1 MGDFGFRK
9 HRFTAMRLYLGKRG
23 VDIIGSEIDQQAVAL
38 VLDRS
43 LSRRL
48 DKTSARAALG
58 LELHIVVHLVSFDLP
73 AKNIAVELPC
83 CAGIRG
89 GDLDMHDWMAC
100 YNYKRPSPTC
110 KTSLGRVF
118 RLWKRP

>member
-1 MGDFGFRK
+1 MSTRSVKGEVVAGRVGENGPPADIGN
-9 HRFTAMRLYLGKRG
+9 HGFTAMRLDYRKSG

-58 LELHIVVHLVSFDLP
+58 LELYIVVRLVSLDLP
-73 AKNIAVELPC
+73 AKNIAVELPR

-89 GDLDMHDWMAC
+89 GDLDMHDWMA
-100 YNYKRPSPTC
+100 
-110 KTSLGRVF
+110 
-118 RLWKRP
+118 

>member
-1 MGDFGFRK
+1 MSTRSVKGEVVAGRVGENGPPADMGNLGFRK
-9 HRFTAMRLYLGKRG
+9 HGFTAMRLDYRKSG

-58 LELHIVVHLVSFDLP
+58 LELYIVVRLVSLDLP
-73 AKNIAVELPC
+73 AKNIAVELSC

-89 GDLDMHDWMAC
+89 GNLDMHDW
-100 YNYKRPSPTC
+100 
-110 KTSLGRVF
+110 
-118 RLWKRP
+118 